1 MFVLNFFHSS
11 LHKNRGADEK
21 AEERVVTADV
31 ENLKWKTVVQPKP
44 EKPDA
49 SLKNIEFSTLL
60 PELTPHARY
69 AVFTREVVSK
79 GEAKT
84 SEIHY
89 VQVSP
94 GSRSNTHTNFFSNS
108 IPAPVVIVGLF

>member
-1 MFVLNFFHSS
+1 MIFFLMFVFPSVFMTVIFF
-11 LHKNRGADEK
+11 LLINREADEE
-21 AEERVVTADV
+21 AEEKVVTADI
-31 ENLKWKTVVQPKP
+31 ENLKWKTVEQQKP
-44 EKPDA
+44 EVLDT
-49 SLKNIEFSTLL
+49 SQMDVEFSTLL
-60 PELTPHARY
+60 KELTPHARY

-94 GSRSNTHTNFFSNS
+94 GSKFIAKLFF
-108 IPAPVVIVGLF
+108 FF